1 MVSPENL
8 IDFIISVMSRN
19 EVKKDFSQ
27 EDKNVFRKIIIQIGN
42 DLSERVSQN

>member
-27 EDKNVFRKIIIQIGN
+27 EDKNVFRKILIQIGN
-42 DLSERVSQN
+42 DLNEKISQN